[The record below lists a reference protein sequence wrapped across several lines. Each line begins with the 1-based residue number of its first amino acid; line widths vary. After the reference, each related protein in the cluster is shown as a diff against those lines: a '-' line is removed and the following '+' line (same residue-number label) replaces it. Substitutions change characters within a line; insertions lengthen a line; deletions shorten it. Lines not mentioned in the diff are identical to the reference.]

1 MICLPT
7 HDRMF
12 AYNFF
17 RLGSDPYLE
26 YVNNRPV
33 SFLQLFVLMHPQLS
47 DKKIIGQHILRNF
60 SCPPFTALPLTVCRE
75 FIQAL
80 EECHSSAWR
89 KFTGGCNKQKN
100 EMNHCLRTEVKFF
113 RSAVFPD

>member
-26 YVNNRPV
+26 YVDNRPV
-33 SFLQLFVLMHPQLS
+33 SFLHLSVLMHPQLS
-47 DKKIIGQHILRNF
+47 DKKIIG
-60 SCPPFTALPLTVCRE
+60 
-75 FIQAL
+75 
-80 EECHSSAWR
+80 
-89 KFTGGCNKQKN
+89 
-100 EMNHCLRTEVKFF
+100 
-113 RSAVFPD
+113 